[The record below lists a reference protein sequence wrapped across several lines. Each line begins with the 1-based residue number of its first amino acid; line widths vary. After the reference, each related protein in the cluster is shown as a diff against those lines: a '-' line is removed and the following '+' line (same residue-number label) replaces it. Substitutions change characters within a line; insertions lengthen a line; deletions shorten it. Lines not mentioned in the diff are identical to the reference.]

1 MNNNSY
7 VCIPADKLIEIIEHC
22 CPPNT
27 SVDHCERLAYED
39 CDGRS
44 CINCWKSWFKD
55 GE

>member
-7 VCIPADKLIEIIEHC
+7 VYILEDKLMALIEMG

-27 SVDHCERLAYED
+27 SVDHCERLANED

-44 CINCWKSWFKD
+44 CINCWNSWFKG